1 MAAKG
6 SDLLRT
12 SNILAFVLMIIVNGL
27 AGSTTLLGGRTT
39 AAVSDANPTLITP
52 AGYVFAIWGVI
63 YVLLGAFVIYQ
74 SLPNERM
81 RHFQQ
86 RIGWL
91 FVLSSALNISWI
103 ISWQYNYLIASVII
117 IFLLLATLIQ
127 IYVRL
132 NSGRAKI
139 RTGEKLAVHLPFSI
153 YLGWI
158 TIASIAD
165 VSVTLVSLNWNGL
178 GISPETWA
186 VLIIMIALVIAIL
199 VAATRRDVAYEL
211 VIIWAF
217 VGIAANQ
224 SSNQLM
230 VALLLACIVVIIIA
244 LAMSIRHSRSKL
256 VSQRTW

>member
-117 IFLLLATLIQ
+117 IFLLLATLIL
-127 IYVRL
+127 IYIRL

-186 VLIIMIALVIAIL
+186 VLIIMIALV
-199 VAATRRDVAYEL
+199 
-211 VIIWAF
+211 
-217 VGIAANQ
+217 
-224 SSNQLM
+224 
-230 VALLLACIVVIIIA
+230 
-244 LAMSIRHSRSKL
+244 SRS
-256 VSQRTW
+256 S